1 MIVIDAST
9 LAKYVLRE
17 EGWESVSQI
26 LRHNRPL
33 VSVDHVLKEVGNAVW
48 KYARLR
54 SRIDAETALELYRRL
69 LRLVETGVILL
80 KPETQYLA
88 RALEIA
94 LSHNITLYDALYIAL
109 AEEEGE
115 LLTSDARQAE
125 VATSLGIHV
134 RLLA

>member
-17 EGWESVSQI
+17 EGWESVSE
-26 LRHNRPL
+26 LLWRSRPL
-33 VSVDHVLKEVGNAVW
+33 VSVDHVLKEVGNAIW

-54 SRIDAETALELYRRL
+54 GRIDAETALELYRKL
-69 LRLVETGVILL
+69 LRLAETGVIRLE
-80 KPETQYLA
+80 PETRYLP

-94 LSHNITLYDALYIAL
+94 LSHGVTLYDALYIAL
-109 AEEEGE
+109 AEEQGE

-125 VATSLGIHV
+125 AAAALGIRV